1 MSAAMREHFSGKTA
15 LVTGAASGIGRE
27 IVRQLAE
34 AGAKVTASD
43 LPGAALD
50 RAGDELG
57 EPTVGLDVSSRQQF
71 ESAIDGIVA
80 EHGRL
85 DFMFNNAGVAIFG
98 EFELVTLDDWDR
110 IIDVNFRGTAYG
122 STLAYKQMVAQGGGG
137 HIVNTASV
145 AGLVPVAL
153 QAHYCATKHAIVGM
167 SKTLAVEAKGN
178 DIGVTV
184 FCPAWVRTGMFENNT
199 MRGTLDGADPH
210 KLVPIKPA
218 TTEVVVGRLLDGVER
233 GRGIVIT
240 PFYGRLGWWLERYA
254 PHTAGAFHRLT
265 LRETRR
271 RVAKLRRTGL
281 RSGPSCRATSVRPVR
296 GTSRSSATTS
306 RSATRAVPRRCRISL
321 PNSARARR

>member
-1 MSAAMREHFSGKTA
+1 VNEHFAGKTA
-15 LVTGAASGIGRE
+15 LVTGAASGIGKE
-27 IVRQLAE
+27 IARQLAV
-34 AGAKVTASD
+34 AGAHVTASD
-43 LPGAALD
+43 LPGEALD
-50 RAGDELG
+50 AVAVELG
-57 EPTVGLDVSSRQQF
+57 VKTVAVDVTQRDQIQA
-71 ESAIDGIVA
+71 AIDAIVA

-85 DFMFNNAGVAIFG
+85 DLMFNNAGVAIFG
-98 EFELVTLDDWDR
+98 EFELVTLDDWDK
-110 IIDVNFRGTAYG
+110 IIDVNFRGVAYG
-122 STLAYKQMVAQGGGG
+122 STLAYKQMVSQGGGG

-184 FCPAWVRTGMFENNT
+184 FCPAWVRTGMFDNNT

-218 TTEVVVGRLLDGVER
+218 STRNVVEKLLNGVAR

-254 PHTAGAFHRLT
+254 PHTAGMFHRLT

-271 RVAKLRRTGL
+271 RVARL
-281 RSGPSCRATSVRPVR
+281 S
-296 GTSRSSATTS
+296 
-306 RSATRAVPRRCRISL
+306 
-321 PNSARARR
+321 